1 MRPSFSADHFKQRY
15 ILCSMC
21 AHTIIVL
28 AFMCN
33 VLSVAMTEIY
43 ITGMNIKDPTQ
54 CIIPQACMS
63 FNTATVQE
71 VRNGTL
77 LPRVFQ
83 MDRSTIQFNK
93 LLEIKITSAAYIAF
107 LGFLSKDDA

>member
-1 MRPSFSADHFKQRY
+1 
-15 ILCSMC
+15 MC

-71 VRNGTL
+71 VRNGSL
-77 LPRVFQ
+77 YPDGFKWIEAQ
-83 MDRSTIQFNK
+83 SNSNK
-93 LLEIKITSAAYIAF
+93 LPEIKITSA
-107 LGFLSKDDA
+107 GMHCKDECR